1 LFHIEKWKHN
11 LEGEWKHVDKHLKDR
26 HGGVVMDGCS
36 LGLELSKCTG
46 TVIIAASQSQYTKNL
61 EQEIFNTETLMIPPL
76 DGTEAVAM
84 ERKLGV
90 EEAVIQEKF
99 LHTRGITRYLFQSG
113 VGTKRVDKAIEVVN
127 ASAIC
132 RMVSSQ
138 SASKGD
144 NQVIVYSLA
153 LWSVPKYVDGNF
165 KCGASQVFLLV
176 SRNVER
182 MVSEKLVKETLTV
195 LKEAQS
201 NCPPPCRKQKAT
213 RARCSKL
220 MLFECSRMGAISLCG
235 VLMVVTQL
243 KPRNL
248 LCLRLQWNQSF
259 SYFGGKHDVQFL

>member
-201 NCPPPCRKQKAT
+201 NCPPPLSEAEGY
-213 RARCSKL
+213 AGA
-220 MLFECSRMGAISLCG
+220 LFEAYAIRMLQNGSNFSMRRLNG
-235 VLMVVTQL
+235 GDTTETKELVVPTIAMEPIVFVFRWQT
-243 KPRNL
+243 
-248 LCLRLQWNQSF
+248 
-259 SYFGGKHDVQFL
+259 